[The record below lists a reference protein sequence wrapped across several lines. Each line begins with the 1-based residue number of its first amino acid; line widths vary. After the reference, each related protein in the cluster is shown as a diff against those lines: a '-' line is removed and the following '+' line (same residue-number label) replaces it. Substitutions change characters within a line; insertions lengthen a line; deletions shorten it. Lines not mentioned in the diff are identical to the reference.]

1 MASILQLHIDEKRRA
16 NKLLLRDADLVMQES
31 EKIALIGRNGSGKST
46 LFGLIDRSDDE
57 LHGRIQLRK
66 GASLIST
73 RQEHAEVGSMM
84 VLDYVLGELPR
95 YTELHHI
102 IQTYPDSMG
111 HDMHLIERYTTAL
124 EEFGEL
130 GYYDVEQRV
139 ITDLATYQLSE
150 DKARGLVSELSGGQ
164 KRFVELVKVTQSQ
177 ADLVLLDEPT
187 NHMDSVGKAT
197 FVKWLE
203 STPLSVIVIS
213 HDRDVL
219 HVVDRIIELKE
230 HRLQSFTGNYDAY
243 LKQNTSA
250 TTTDVTQYEV
260 AQRTM
265 ENLQK
270 QLQAVRAKKAGS
282 SKSPNPFIPM
292 ERRLMK
298 QYEELKKTAKKPAF
312 WIDQESVANLK
323 PEMQQRY
330 DKYKARGLRL
340 RPRGGDAQRRL
351 LLDIT
356 ELQLGYGSD
365 RAVAEPLFAPVTLRL
380 NSGESVQLE
389 GRNGAGKTTLIKAL
403 LNQVA
408 NGPGAADAAP
418 GTPLRLHGMIALDT
432 KLIIGMYDQEVD
444 PSYLPLPLG
453 EAITNAYHAANRPI
467 NDQKVRQL
475 LGDYMF
481 DATADYERPIKNL
494 SGGQKARFQII
505 AMLAAEPNLLILD
518 EPTNHLDLPSI
529 EELESALGQ
538 YQGAILYVSHD
549 SYFCRNVG
557 GEVISVVG
565 TRV

>member
-1 MASILQLHIDEKRRA
+1 MGIILQLHIDEKKRA
-16 NKLLLRDADLVMQES
+16 NRLLLRNAELIMQEG
-31 EKIALIGRNGSGKST
+31 EKIALIGRNGTGKST

-73 RQEHAEVGSMM
+73 RQEHAEVGEMS
-84 VLDYVLGELPR
+84 VLDYILSELPR

-102 IQTYPDSMG
+102 IEGYPATMG
-111 HDMHLIERYTTAL
+111 DDMKLIERYTNAL

-130 GYYDVEQRV
+130 GYYDIEQRV
-139 ITDLATYQLSE
+139 IGDLATYQLDE
-150 DKARGLVSELSGGQ
+150 GKARGLVSELSGGQ

-203 STPLSVIVIS
+203 NTPLSVIVIS

-219 HVVDRIIELKE
+219 HVVGRIIELKE
-230 HRLQSFTGNYDAY
+230 LGLHSFSGNYDAY

-250 TTTDVTQYEV
+250 TTANVTQYEV

-282 SKSPNPFIPM
+282 SKNPNPFIPM

-298 QYEELKKTAKKPAF
+298 QYAELKASAAKPTF

-323 PEMQQRY
+323 PNMQQRY

-340 RPRGGDAQRRL
+340 RPRGGDAHSRL
-351 LLDIT
+351 LVDIT
-356 ELQLGYGSD
+356 ELELGYGTD
-365 RAVAEPLFAPVTLRL
+365 RAAAASLFAPVTLRL

-403 LNQVA
+403 LNQAA
-408 NGPGAADAAP
+408 NGLKAADATP
-418 GTPLRLHGMIALDT
+418 GTPLRLHGTIALDT
-432 KLIIGMYDQEVD
+432 KLVIGMYDQEVD
-444 PSYLPLPLG
+444 ARYLPLPLG
-453 EAITNAYHAANRPI
+453 AAITSAYHAANRPI
-467 NDQKVRQL
+467 NEQKVRQL
-475 LGDYMF
+475 LGDYLF
-481 DATADYERPIKNL
+481 DPTGDYERPIKNL

-529 EELESALGQ
+529 EELESALRQ

-557 GEVISVVG
+557 GEKVHIG
-565 TRV
+565 PR